1 MRVKAPTSVSMNAI
15 ELTQELIKCPSVTPA
30 DAGALPLLAAFLEEA
45 GFTCHMLP
53 FGEINNLYATI
64 GAGAPHIMY
73 AGHTDVVPTGPADKW
88 THGPFDA
95 VIDDGI
101 LYGRG
106 ASDMKSSVAAF
117 AVAAAEYVKNNGT
130 DNGTISLLIT
140 GDEEAQAIDGTIKVL
155 GWMGEQ
161 GIQPDVCLVGEP
173 SNADEVGEEIR
184 IGRRG
189 SLTGFLTV
197 SGKQGHVA
205 YPHRADNSMPRL
217 VKMLSALDGLHI
229 DDGTEF
235 FPASNLEI
243 ASINVDNTADNVIP
257 AGGRATFN
265 IRFNDLWTSDTLKEK
280 IIETLDSVDAPYEI
294 TFRVGAES
302 FLTQPGDWSALVQ
315 TVVAEETGRTP
326 ELTTRGGTSDARFI
340 HTVCPVLEFGVLNQ
354 TIHQIDEQVAVSDIE
369 LITKIYGKIIA
380 RYFEQNA

>member
-1 MRVKAPTSVSMNAI
+1 MNAI
-15 ELTQELIKCPSVTPA
+15 ELAQKLIKCPSVTPA
-30 DAGALPLLAAFLEEA
+30 DAGALPLLARYLEDA

-64 GAGAPHIMY
+64 GSGAPHMMY
-73 AGHTDVVPTGPADKW
+73 AGHTDVVPTGPLDKW

-95 VIDDGI
+95 VIEDGI

-117 AVAAAEYVKNNGT
+117 AVSAASYVKEHSIE
-130 DNGTISLLIT
+130 NGTISLLIT
-140 GDEEAQAIDGTIKVL
+140 GDEEDKAIDGTVKVL
-155 GWMGEQ
+155 GWMKEQ
-161 GIQPDVCLVGEP
+161 GITPDVCLVGEP
-173 SNADEVGEEIR
+173 SNADAIGEEIR

-205 YPHRADNSMPRL
+205 YPQRADNSMPRL
-217 VKMLSALDGLHI
+217 VTLLSALDGLHI
-229 DDGTEF
+229 DDGTAF

-243 ASINVDNTADNVIP
+243 TSINVDNTADNVIP

-265 IRFNDLWTSDTLKEK
+265 IRFNDLWSGESLATK
-280 IIETLDSVDAPYEI
+280 IRETLDATDEPYEI
-294 TFRVGAES
+294 TFRASAES
-302 FLTQPGDWSALVQ
+302 FLTQPGDWSALLQSVI
-315 TVVAEETGRTP
+315 TEETGRTP
-326 ELTTRGGTSDARFI
+326 ELSTRGGTSDARFI
-340 HTVCPVLEFGVLNQ
+340 HTLCPVLEFGVLNR
-354 TIHQIDEQVAVSDIE
+354 TIHQIDEHVAVSDVE

-380 RYFEQNA
+380 RYFEGA